1 MNGSASSAR
10 MGRYVTTVAYD
21 ESVQAFVP
29 ATLPPDPPINLSGN
43 LLLKLSDA
51 DRAIGRLDGISVML
65 PEKALFLYMYV
76 RKEAVLSS
84 QIEGAQSTLDDLLRF
99 ENVAMLGQP
108 IDDITEV
115 SPTVNSALEALEQLA
130 IVREITGKKRGSV
143 YCYEQYMDILDDGAG
158 ARRRKT
164 SRQ

>member
-1 MNGSASSAR
+1 
-10 MGRYVTTVAYD
+10 
-21 ESVQAFVP
+21 
-29 ATLPPDPPINLSGN
+29 
-43 LLLKLSDA
+43 
-51 DRAIGRLDGISVML
+51 ML
-65 PEKALFLYMYV
+65 RVYLFL
-76 RKEAVLSS
+76 VLGALPLS
-84 QIEGAQSTLDDLLRF
+84 AQSTLDDLLRF